1 MGFKTGRFDVFTFKV
16 TERFMVESLVDDSI
30 DHRNDVMGAQFL
42 FLSSWALFSVKDIK
56 KPGK

>member
-1 MGFKTGRFDVFTFKV
+1 MGFKTGRFDVFTFTI

-42 FLSSWALFSVKDIK
+42 FLSS
-56 KPGK
+56 

>member
-1 MGFKTGRFDVFTFKV
+1 MGFKAGRFDVFTFTT

-42 FLSSWALFSVKDIK
+42 FLSLGRFS
-56 KPGK
+56 P

>member
-1 MGFKTGRFDVFTFKV
+1 
-16 TERFMVESLVDDSI
+16 MVESLVDDSI
-30 DHRNDVMGAQFL
+30 DHRNDVMSAQFL